1 MNLLARNWWLLALR
15 GVLAI
20 LAGVIAI
27 LLPGI
32 TLAALVILFGAYA
45 FVDGISLLVAGVRE
59 RGKERKW
66 WSREIEGEWLL
77 ILGGMLSLLLG
88 AALILMPGTGLLALA
103 WMVGVYLF
111 ASGVVFLALAF
122 RLRRRRKRISALRP
136 DPARA

>member
-1 MNLLARNWWLLALR
+1 MITLFIPLATALALLAVVAAWAIVSGGFEIAAAVRLR
-15 GVLAI
+15 
-20 LAGVIAI
+20 
-27 LLPGI
+27 
-32 TLAALVILFGAYA
+32 
-45 FVDGISLLVAGVRE
+45 
-59 RGKERKW
+59 
-66 WSREIEGEWLL
+66 REIEGEWLL